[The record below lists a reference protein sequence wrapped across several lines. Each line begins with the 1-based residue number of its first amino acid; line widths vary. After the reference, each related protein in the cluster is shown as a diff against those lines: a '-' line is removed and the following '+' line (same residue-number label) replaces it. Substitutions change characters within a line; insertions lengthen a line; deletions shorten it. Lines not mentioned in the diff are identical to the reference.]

1 MREVTVTVPRRAVE
15 DVLDRLLPIVPGGV
29 REVSIGRHVEL
40 RMRGSDIPDRDALEQ
55 AAGRW
60 PYRLSE
66 REVPDDWRQR
76 RLLDYEQNVIGG
88 RLVVRPEWA
97 PAAGAG
103 LIDIPIA
110 DSAAFGSGT
119 HPTTR
124 TCLEQLLAIE
134 PLGSF
139 ADLGCGSG
147 VQAILAARLG
157 WSPVIAF
164 DVLAECVSAALG
176 NAQAAGVQIEA
187 RVMDLAEEAPPTT
200 DGFAANLPAGL
211 HEIVAG
217 SLASPLPRVGVLSG
231 FGSDEAAAV
240 KAAYARRGLHKRRS
254 VEVLGWS
261 IVVLD
266 RD

>member
-1 MREVTVTVPRRAVE
+1 MREVTVRVPRRAVE

-29 REVSIGRHVEL
+29 REVATGRHVEL
-40 RMRGSDIPDRDALEQ
+40 RMRGHDIPDGDALAE

-76 RLLDYEQNVIGG
+76 RLLDYEPDVIGG
-88 RLVVRPEWA
+88 RVVVRPAWA
-97 PAAGAG
+97 PASGAG

-110 DSAAFGSGT
+110 DSAAFGSGA

-124 TCLEQLLAIE
+124 TCLELLLETE
-134 PLGSF
+134 PRGSF

-157 WSPVIAF
+157 WSPVIAI
-164 DVLAECVSAALG
+164 DVMAECVSAALG
-176 NAQAAGVQIEA
+176 NAEAAGVQIAA
-187 RVMDLAEEAPPTT
+187 RVMDLADEAPPST
-200 DGFAANLPAGL
+200 DGIAANLPAAL

-217 SLASPLPRVGVLSG
+217 SLTEPLPQVGVLSG

-240 KAAYARRGLHKRRS
+240 KAAYARRGLRERRS
-254 VEVLGWS
+254 VEILGWS